1 MKINEI
7 FYSIQGEGFFTG
19 TPAVFVRFA
28 GCNLACD
35 FCDTNHQSY
44 KEYTEDETIA
54 EIKKYTVDHVVLTG
68 GEPTLQ
74 ITKSFI
80 DKLHEAGK
88 FIQVETNGTIPLG
101 HDIEFDINWIT
112 CSPKHKPVSIGRI
125 NELKVV
131 YQGQDMSQYDGL
143 KALPYCFYLQPCDT
157 KDEQKN
163 RENLQA
169 TIDYIMQ
176 HPKWRLSLQT
186 QKIINVR

>member
-35 FCDTNHQSY
+35 FCDTNHQGY
-44 KEYTEDETIA
+44 KEYTEDEIIA
-54 EIKKYTVDHVVLTG
+54 EIKKYTVNHVVLTG

-131 YQGQDMSQYDGL
+131 YQGQNMSQYDGW

>member
-35 FCDTNHQSY
+35 FCDTNHRGY
-44 KEYTEDETIA
+44 KEYTENEIIA

-163 RENLQA
+163 KENLQA

>member
-19 TPAVFVRFA
+19 TPVVFVRFA

-35 FCDTNHQSY
+35 FCDTNHQGY
-44 KEYTEDETIA
+44 KEYTEDEIIA